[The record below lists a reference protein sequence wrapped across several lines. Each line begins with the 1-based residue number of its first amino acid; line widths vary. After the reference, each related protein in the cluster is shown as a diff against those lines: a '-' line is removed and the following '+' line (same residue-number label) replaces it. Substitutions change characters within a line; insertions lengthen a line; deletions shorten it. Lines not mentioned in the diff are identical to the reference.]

1 MKEIVA
7 VIRIRVGRIVYILT
21 TILCLLIFL
30 PLFTWMRYALVPLGR
45 IRIHH
50 MERFPDVEKAGAII
64 IVNHTTY
71 LEPPSVYLLFVL
83 FWYKATI
90 KAAITGMINLLSFKL
105 LTIEALEKEVE
116 DLLKEIE
123 RAVPV
128 ATVKKEYTDLPH
140 PLIVLVKKFA
150 FARVDKDQDGVHNRG
165 SALRQLGN
173 LLRKER
179 RSVIIPAEGT
189 RTFKIP
195 SESIMTSPKG
205 NKIGV
210 FESGAAFLARVTGI
224 PLTPIGIV
232 GTENVLPNGKLAL
245 LLLFFAYL
253 LPILPGKGTIEIN
266 IGFPCSISKET
277 SVEEANKN
285 AMKSMMATLDEI
297 TQEREN

>member
-1 MKEIVA
+1 MKEITA
-7 VIRIRVGRIVYILT
+7 GIKMRIDRIVYILT

-50 MERFPDVEKAGAII
+50 MERFPDVAKTGAII

-90 KAAITGMINLLSFKL
+90 KAAIAGMINLLSFKL

-116 DLLKEIE
+116 NRLKDIE
-123 RAVPV
+123 RSVPV
-128 ATVKKEYTDLPH
+128 ATVKKEYVDLPH
-140 PLIVLVKKFA
+140 PLILLVKNFA
-150 FARVDKDQDGVHNRG
+150 FARVDEDQDGVHKRG
-165 SALRQLGN
+165 SVLLKLGN

-179 RSVIIPAEGT
+179 RSVIVPAEGT

-195 SESIMTSPKG
+195 SESIITSPKG
-205 NKIGV
+205 NKLGP
-210 FESGAAFLARVTGI
+210 FEPGAAFLARVTGI
-224 PLTPIGIV
+224 PVTPIGII

-245 LLLFFAYL
+245 LFLFIAYL

-266 IGFPCSISKET
+266 IGFPCPISKEI
-277 SVEEANKN
+277 SVEEANKK
-285 AMKSMMATLDEI
+285 AMESVMVTLDEI